1 MTHNSS
7 IDSPFR
13 NGGLNNLSTSGW
25 SNYISH
31 SCPPRDNFIN
41 WYNAYLSQLIHIES
55 IVTKIIQDNLPNS
68 KIRWDAPQI
77 FLNLIRLIYHCSS
90 KYITPHLTYSSFE
103 EE

>member
-55 IVTKIIQDNLPNS
+55 IVTKIISDHNS
-68 KIRWDAPQI
+68 TILFNSIKDGAKVEIAIP
-77 FLNLIRLIYHCSS
+77 
-90 KYITPHLTYSSFE
+90 KYYD
-103 EE
+103 